1 MLLSWP
7 TLRDS
12 VALWQIPLCR
22 SEALRYSA
30 RARGRAPWVGYL
42 LAAQLLAFSIFD
54 PAFAS
59 IPNLL
64 NIGVQSS
71 ILLLLALPMT
81 LIIMSEGL
89 DLSMGAVLGLAGIVL
104 ALVLVNGGSLALAL
118 VAALA
123 TGHVFGIINGLL
135 VVALGI
141 PPFVATLGTMGIARG
156 LALAVTGGQ
165 SVVGIGEALPALYAS
180 RWAGLPLSI
189 IVAASAYALFHVLL
203 YRTRFGTYV
212 FAIGGNRES
221 LTLAAVNTNAYH
233 VAIYAVG
240 GLMAGF
246 AALLLT
252 GRMNAGHPI
261 ASIGM
266 EFDAVAAVVVGGTSF
281 ERGNGWL
288 PGTLLGVLTVGVL
301 RNGLNVLAVPS
312 SLQVASIGLLVIV
325 ALLIDS
331 VRRRA

>member
-1 MLLSWP
+1 MSRLTAAAIP
-7 TLRDS
+7 G
-12 VALWQIPLCR
+12 VA
-22 SEALRYSA
+22 
-30 RARGRAPWVGYL
+30 YL
-42 LAAQLLAFSIFD
+42 LAALLAAFSVFGSG
-54 PAFAS
+54 FAS
-59 IPNLL
+59 VPNLL
-64 NIGVQSS
+64 NVGVQSS

-89 DLSMGAVLGLAGIVL
+89 DLSMGAVLGLSGVVL
-104 ALVLVNGGSLALAL
+104 AMVLVKGIALPIALA
-118 VAALA
+118 AALA
-123 TGHVFGIINGLL
+123 VGVTFGIANGLL

-141 PPFVATLGTMGIARG
+141 PPFVATLGTLGIAQG
-156 LALAVTGGQ
+156 LALSVTGGR

-180 RWAGLPLSI
+180 TWLGLPSSI
-189 IVAASAYALFHVLL
+189 VIAAWAYVAFHVLL
-203 YRTRFGTYV
+203 YSTRFGVYV

-221 LTLAAVNTNAYH
+221 LALAGVGVNVYH
-233 VAIYAVG
+233 IAIYATG

-252 GRMNAGHPI
+252 GRMNAGHPT
-261 ASIGM
+261 AALGM
-266 EFDAVAAVVVGGTSF
+266 EFDAIAAVIVGGTSF

-301 RNGLNVLAVPS
+301 RNGLNVMGVPS

-331 VRRRA
+331 IRGQR